1 MAYSKE
7 VFDAAM
13 RRLEQRR
20 QQTDAETDRTRAELY
35 THIPRLRE
43 IQDELAGT
51 AVNAVREMLA
61 GGDTAANM
69 ERLKKINL
77 NLQAERAELLT
88 ANGLPPDMMT
98 PKRYCRQCDD
108 TGYVGDRV
116 CDCLR
121 TLLREEACKRAN
133 SGSPL
138 PLRAFDTF
146 DLSYYPDTPLPGADT
161 TVRAY
166 MGRVFAY
173 CKQYTEQFSPTTSPS
188 LLFLGGTGLG
198 KTHLALA
205 VANEVLGR
213 GFSVIYDTAQN
224 IFSKIEDE
232 HFGRG
237 EQNFTQTVYDCDLLI
252 LDELP
257 DYATSFTNSTFYNI
271 INTRTLAHRPAIVST
286 NLTEKELEARYG
298 QKIFSRLI
306 GDFWMFKFFGR
317 DIRQLKLKKNIF

>member
-7 VFDAAM
+7 VFEAAM

-20 QQTDAETDRTRAELY
+20 QEAETETDRIRADLY
-35 THIPRLRE
+35 AHFPRLRE
-43 IQDELAGT
+43 IQDELTRT
-51 AVNAVREMLA
+51 AVDAVRSMLT
-61 GGDTAANM
+61 GSDSAASIKA
-69 ERLKKINL
+69 LKKVNL
-77 NLQAERAELLT
+77 DLQAERAELLT
-88 ANGLPPDMMT
+88 AHNLPSDVLT
-98 PKRYCRQCDD
+98 PKRYCSKCGD
-108 TGYVGDRV
+108 TGYIGDRV
-116 CDCLR
+116 CDCLH

-138 PLRAFDTF
+138 PLRAFDDF
-146 DLSYYPDTPLPGADT
+146 DLSFYPDTPLPGADT

-166 MGRVFAY
+166 MARVFAH
-173 CKQYTEQFSPTTSPS
+173 CKQYAEQFSISSPS

-198 KTHLALA
+198 KTHLALSI
-205 VANEVLGR
+205 ANDVLAR

-224 IFSKIEDE
+224 IFAKMEDE
-232 HFGRG
+232 HFGRSDKI
-237 EQNFTQTVYDCDLLI
+237 FTQTVYDCDLLI

-271 INTRTLAHRPAIVST
+271 INTRTLARRPAIVST

-306 GDFWMFKFFGR
+306 GDFWMLKFFGR
-317 DIRQLKLKKNIF
+317 DIRQLKLQKNMF

>member
-1 MAYSKE
+1 MAYDKD

-20 QQTDAETDRTRAELY
+20 QEAEAETARSRAELFA
-35 THIPRLRE
+35 HIPRLRE
-43 IQDELAGT
+43 IQDELAAT
-51 AVNAVREMLA
+51 AVDAVRSMLT

-69 ERLKKINL
+69 QELKKINL
-77 NLQAERAELLT
+77 GLQAERAELLT
-88 ANGLPPDMMT
+88 AHGLEPDVLAPRT
-98 PKRYCRQCDD
+98 HCRLCGD
-108 TGYVGDRV
+108 TGYVGDRI
-116 CDCLR
+116 CECLR
-121 TLLREEACKRAN
+121 ALLRDEACKRAN

-138 PLRAFDTF
+138 PLRTFDTF
-146 DLSYYPDTPLPGADT
+146 DLTYYPDVPLSGQSS

-166 MGRVFAY
+166 MGRVFAS
-173 CKQYTEQFSPTTSPS
+173 CKEYAERFSAESPS

-205 VANEVLGR
+205 IAGEVLAH

-224 IFSKIEDE
+224 IFDKIEAE

-237 EQNFTQTVYDCDLLI
+237 NGQFIQTAYDCDLLI

-257 DYATSFTNSTFYNI
+257 DYATSFTSSTFYNI
-271 INTRTLAHRPAIVST
+271 INTRTLTHRPVIVST

-306 GDFWMFKFFGR
+306 GEFWMFRFFGR
-317 DIRQLKLKKNIF
+317 DIRQLKLKNKVF

>member
-20 QQTDAETDRTRAELY
+20 QEAEAETDRIRAELFMRF
-35 THIPRLRE
+35 PRLKT
-43 IQDELAGT
+43 IQQELART
-51 AVNAVREMLA
+51 AIDAVRAMLT
-61 GGDTAANM
+61 GPNPTADM
-69 ERLKKINL
+69 ERLKKANL
-77 NLQAERAELLT
+77 DLQAERAELLT
-88 ANGLPPDMMT
+88 ANHLPPDVLV
-98 PKRYCRQCDD
+98 PKRSCPHCED
-108 TGYVGDRV
+108 TGFVRDRI

-146 DLSYYPDTPLPGADT
+146 DLSFYPEAPLKGANT

-166 MGRVFAY
+166 MGRVYSY
-173 CKQYTEQFSPTTSPS
+173 CRRYAEQFSVSSPS

-205 VANEVLGR
+205 IANDVLAR
-213 GFSVIYDTAQN
+213 GSSVIYDTAQN
-224 IFSKIEDE
+224 IFSKIEAE

-237 EQNFTQTVYDCDLLI
+237 EKLFTQTVYDCNLLI

-257 DYATSFTNSTFYNI
+257 DYATSFINSTFYNI
-271 INTRTLAHRPAIVST
+271 INTRTLAHRPVIVST
-286 NLTEKELEARYG
+286 NLSEQELEARYG

-306 GDFWMFKFFGR
+306 GDFWMLKFFGQ
-317 DIRQLKLKKNIF
+317 DIRQLKLKKNVI

>member
-1 MAYSKE
+1 MAYGKD

-20 QQTDAETDRTRAELY
+20 QEAEDETARTRAELFAR
-35 THIPRLRE
+35 IPRLRE
-43 IQDELAGT
+43 IQDELAAT
-51 AVNAVREMLA
+51 AVDAVCGMLT
-61 GGDTAANM
+61 GGDAAAHIQK
-69 ERLKKINL
+69 LKKINL
-77 NLQAERAELLT
+77 DLQVERAELLT
-88 ANGLPPDMMT
+88 AHGLPPDALA
-98 PKRYCRQCDD
+98 PRPHCRLCGD
-108 TGYVGDRV
+108 TGYVGDRI
-116 CDCLR
+116 CECLR
-121 TLLREEACKRAN
+121 ALLRDEACRRAN

-146 DLSYYPDTPLPGADT
+146 DLAYYPDTPLPGTDA

-166 MGRVFAY
+166 MGRVFTS
-173 CKQYTEQFSPTTSPS
+173 CKDYAERFSAESPS

-205 VANEVLGR
+205 IGGEVLTR

-224 IFSKIEDE
+224 IFARIEAE

-237 EQNFTQTVYDCDLLI
+237 GGQFTQTVYDCDLLI

-271 INTRTLAHRPAIVST
+271 INTRTLARRPTIVST
-286 NLTEKELEARYG
+286 NLTEQELEARYG

-317 DIRQLKLKKNIF
+317 DIRQLKLKNKVF